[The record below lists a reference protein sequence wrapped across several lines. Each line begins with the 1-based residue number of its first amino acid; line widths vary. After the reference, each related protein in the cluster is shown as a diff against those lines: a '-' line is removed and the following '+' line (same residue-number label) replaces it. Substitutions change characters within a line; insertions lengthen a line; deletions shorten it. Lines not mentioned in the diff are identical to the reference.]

1 MSQGLTATLFTP
13 SSTQNPSFEVFG
25 NYLLLKRIGSG
36 GMAEVFLARPAY
48 ASGNGRVMVIKRI
61 LPHMADDPVFVNM
74 FRAEVQV
81 MMGFNHPHT
90 VQLHDFGEVN
100 NQLFI
105 AMEYIEGKSLKQII
119 STFKKKNEAIPVPM
133 VLSLIAQAAA
143 GLSYAHRFENKV
155 TGEIFNAVHRDI
167 SPQNLILS
175 YDGNLKVIDFGI
187 AKADSGTA
195 ERTRTGVIKGKVA
208 YLSPEQILGEELD
221 GRADI
226 FSLGIVAWEL
236 LTFKRPF
243 SEENDSE
250 LTIMGKIENCEKNIL
265 PPSTLNNEVPPA
277 VDALVMRALKK
288 NPGDRYS
295 TAHEF
300 QTAIRGV
307 MRQHYSD
314 YAYSDTG
321 ELTRALFESE
331 ISQERYELRE
341 INELAQASLTP
352 DSSSVTRVNSA
363 ENPSATM
370 SSVVRGIR
378 AVAPNLT
385 ESRLANIEALMK
397 QKATGRHYFLVGLY
411 MLSLVAIKL
420 DDRYSILD
428 RLLGPPG
435 NYQVY
440 NALNKASPPPY
451 SRLPARVSPAQ
462 GR

>member
-1 MSQGLTATLFTP
+1 MSQGITATLFNP
-13 SSTQNPSFEVFG
+13 STVRNPSFEVFG
-25 NYLLLKRIGSG
+25 NYVLLKRIGSG
-36 GMAEVFLARPAY
+36 GMAEVFLARPAS

-81 MMGFNHPHT
+81 MMGFSHPHT

-100 NQLFI
+100 SQLFI

-143 GLSYAHRFENKV
+143 GLNYAHRFENKV

-187 AKADSGTA
+187 AKADSGLT
-195 ERTRTGVIKGKVA
+195 EQTRTGVIKGKVA
-208 YLSPEQILGEELD
+208 YLSPEQVLGNTLD

-243 SEENDSE
+243 SEENDNE
-250 LTIMGKIENCEKNIL
+250 LTIMGKIENCDKTIL
-265 PPSTLNNEVPPA
+265 PPSSVNTEIPRE
-277 VDALVMRALKK
+277 VDALIMKALKK
-288 NPGDRYS
+288 HPSDRYS
-295 TAHEF
+295 SANEF

-307 MRQHYSD
+307 MKQLYPD
-314 YAYSDTG
+314 YAYADTG
-321 ELTRALFESE
+321 ELTRALFENE
-331 ISQERYELRE
+331 IARERAELRE
-341 INELAQASLTP
+341 LNEMAQQSLTP
-352 DSSSVTRVNSA
+352 DPSSVTRVDS
-363 ENPSATM
+363 ETHLSATM
-370 SSVVRGIR
+370 SGVLRGIKV
-378 AVAPNLT
+378 VAPNVT

-397 QKATGRHYFLVGLY
+397 QKATGRHYLLIGLY
-411 MLSLVAIKL
+411 IISLMAIKL
-420 DDRYSILD
+420 DDRYGILD

-435 NYQVY
+435 NYQNFSAY
-440 NALNKASPPPY
+440 NGRAQQTS
-451 SRLPARVSPAQ
+451 ARTPSAQ
-462 GR
+462 RR

>member
-13 SSTQNPSFEVFG
+13 STVQNPSFEVFG
-25 NYLLLKRIGSG
+25 NYVLLKRIGSG
-36 GMAEVFLARPAY
+36 GMAEVFLARPAS

-119 STFKKKNEAIPVPM
+119 ATFKKKNEAIPVPM
-133 VLSLIAQAAA
+133 VLSLVAQAAA
-143 GLSYAHRFENKV
+143 GLNYAHRFQNKV

-187 AKADSGTA
+187 AKADTGTA

-208 YLSPEQILGEELD
+208 YLSPEQVLGQNLD

-243 SEENDSE
+243 SEENDNE
-250 LTIMGKIENCEKNIL
+250 LTIMGKIENCDKNIL
-265 PPSTLNNEVPPA
+265 PPSSINREIPA
-277 VDALVMRALKK
+277 PVDALIMKALKK
-288 NPGDRYS
+288 DPSERYA
-295 TAHEF
+295 TANEF

-307 MRQHYSD
+307 MKQYYPD

-321 ELTRALFESE
+321 ELTRALFENE
-331 ISQERYELRE
+331 ISRERTELRE
-341 INELAQASLTP
+341 LNELAQASLTP
-352 DSSSVTRVNSA
+352 DPSSVTRVGS
-363 ENPSATM
+363 ETHLGATM
-370 SSVVRGIR
+370 SNVLRGGIK
-378 AVAPNLT
+378 AVAPNVT

-397 QKATGRHYFLVGLY
+397 QRATGRHYLLIGLY
-411 MLSLVAIKL
+411 VISLLAIKL
-420 DDRYSILD
+420 DDRYSLLD
-428 RLLGPPG
+428 RLLGPPSPLQD
-435 NYQVY
+435 YTAY
-440 NALNKASPPPY
+440 NRAQAQAI
-451 SRLPARVSPAQ
+451 RVPARTAQ
-462 GR
+462 RR